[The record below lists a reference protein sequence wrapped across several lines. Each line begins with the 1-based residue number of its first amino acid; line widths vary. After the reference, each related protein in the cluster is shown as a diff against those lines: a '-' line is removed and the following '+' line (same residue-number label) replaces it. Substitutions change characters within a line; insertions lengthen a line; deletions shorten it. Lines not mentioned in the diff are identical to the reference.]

1 MEVPFM
7 SEFLNK
13 FAQLDPLAPEVIKL
27 FLYLSAMYF
36 SISVWAVISEKQYF
50 REMITAF
57 LLVYGFLVA
66 PICILNFILWI
77 ILGGTKYL
85 VFMTIFFG
93 ILSFWIFW
101 KDS

>member
-1 MEVPFM
+1 M

-66 PICILNFILWI
+66 PI
-77 ILGGTKYL
+77 
-85 VFMTIFFG
+85 V
-93 ILSFWIFW
+93 SAE
-101 KDS
+101 

>member
-1 MEVPFM
+1 M

-36 SISVWAVISEKQYF
+36 SISIWAAISEKQYF

-77 ILGGTKYL
+77 ILGAIKYL
-85 VFMTIFFG
+85 ITITILVG
-93 ILSFWIFW
+93 ILLFWTLW
-101 KDS
+101 RES

>member
-1 MEVPFM
+1 MEIPFM
-7 SEFLNK
+7 SEFLNN
-13 FAQLDPLAPEVIKL
+13 FAQLDPLAPEVLKF
-27 FLYLSAMYF
+27 FLYSSITYF
-36 SISVWAVISEKQYF
+36 VISLWAAISEEQSFRDIISV
-50 REMITAF
+50 F
-57 LLVYGFLVA
+57 LFVYIFIVA
-66 PICILNFILWI
+66 PICVLNFILWI

>member
-1 MEVPFM
+1 M

-13 FAQLDPLAPEVIKL
+13 FAQLDPLAPEVLKI
-27 FLYLSAMYF
+27 FLYSSITYF
-36 SISVWAVISEKQYF
+36 VISLWAAISEEQSF

-57 LLVYGFLVA
+57 ILVYGFLVA

-101 KDS
+101 RES